1 MNSRRCEICK
11 IDVHRASYNKH
22 LRSKKHIENIKHNEM
37 IIPEWLFQEP
47 IENRIKKIFNPISL
61 KKLARNK
68 INLDDKQLNKEL
80 AKKMIN
86 PYYFSDRNLQ
96 VAYKINL
103 DSHHINHLNSKVT
116 ITSNFENTGI
126 EFRFINKIMR
136 EMSII
141 YARLINQYKFKY
153 QCVFSARFDKQ
164 NEDGLLLDE
173 TELFINLNMNHNLT
187 QSDIDNINITFPLE
201 HQIQKQE
208 MKDSGWR
215 IDKLYSMTIYFYE
228 TTEMNGSNYIKIP
241 LRSNAILNI
250 ENNDKYCFIWS
261 ILASLYPCN
270 NNHPNRVSNYR
281 QYFIEL
287 NIQDF
292 DFTNGFKCSD
302 VHRFNELNNLSVN
315 IFELVFYQDQNQ
327 WKHKLIP
334 IEISKNDS
342 DRIIDLAIYKN
353 HYVLIKKLDV
363 FLGDHNKKFICRRC
377 LCSYT
382 SENMLIKHK
391 PKCENNDITSI
402 KTSNESHLFSKKH
415 FHKNPLY
422 FRIYSDFEADNEED
436 NTCIGNKTTNIY
448 KQNPV
453 LNGYHIVSEL
463 EDVLKSDSYKS
474 PLGYDNV
481 DRFVDEVI
489 KLENKMAFYFKNT
502 NKDIIMTREDEEDYR
517 NKDIC
522 RLCEKFI
529 ESDKVRDHCHLTGKY
544 RGPAHSKCNINVT
557 QKQSNFIPFPF
568 HNFSNYDCHMF
579 FKKLVDKKKDKVDFD
594 IIPKTNEEYISVTY
608 GCIRFIDS
616 YRFLSSGLDSLVKTL
631 VDNSHKTLKNFKKE
645 NFDSDEIINIVSK
658 IEKNYSEEIFNLDED
673 DRTIGKLKEYYPEEI
688 EKLEKV
694 FLDYMGENDLK
705 ILKDGFPDKWKYL
718 TKKFAYPYEYF
729 NSSDDYQKPVNDLKK
744 EDFFS
749 KLKNKCPDDE
759 EVQRTMYII
768 EKFNIKNGEEL
779 TEIYLKS
786 DVLLLACVIEKFIK
800 VSVNEFKINP
810 LYCVSLPGYTWQ
822 CGLKYTDINL
832 QTLQDK
838 DMILLLENNIRGGIS
853 SVMGDR
859 YVKSDKNKKIL
870 YIDAN
875 NLYGHSMSEPLPY
888 DEIKFDN
895 NVTLEDILNCPD
907 DGDIGFFVEVDLKYP
922 DNIKEKT
929 KNFPFAPMNKKIN
942 PDKFSDY
949 MKEIKPDTYIQTK
962 KLICDWSDKK
972 NYLIHY
978 RMLKF
983 YIRHGM
989 IIDKVHNIISF
1000 KQSRW
1005 LEKYINF
1012 NTQKR
1017 NKAKNDFEKDFY
1029 KLLNNAFYG
1038 KTMENVRNRLK
1049 IKFIKKD
1056 DHKEIIK
1063 QQSKLTFNGIHKS
1076 YENCDSYTF
1085 KQNEVLMDKP
1095 IYLGFSVLEL
1105 SKLLMYETYYDIL
1118 QPYFGQEKIQLH
1130 YMDCD
1135 SFVLSI
1141 ETENII
1147 NDLKNLENLFDFS
1160 NLDKNHELFSNKNKK
1175 VVGKFKIETPKNIW
1189 IDEFVALRSKCYA
1202 FKCNNDSKNKLKGIS
1217 KSYSKNI
1224 KFVEYKKCLDGED
1237 YQQECD
1243 NYILRSI
1250 NHEMVL
1256 QKVKKSTL
1264 SIFDDKR
1271 CYINNIKS
1279 IPWE

>member
-1 MNSRRCEICK
+1 
-11 IDVHRASYNKH
+11 
-22 LRSKKHIENIKHNEM
+22 M
-37 IIPEWLFQEP
+37 IIPEWLFREP
-47 IENRIKKIFNPISL
+47 IENKNKKIYNPISL
-61 KKLARNK
+61 KKLARNNIK
-68 INLDDKQLNKEL
+68 LDDKQLNKEL

-103 DSHHINHLNSKVT
+103 DSHHINHLNSKLT
-116 ITSNFENTGI
+116 ISSNFKNTGI

-136 EMSII
+136 GMSII
-141 YARLINQYKFKY
+141 YSRLINQYKFRY
-153 QCVFSARFDKQ
+153 QVVFSARFDKQ
-164 NEDGLLLDE
+164 DEDGLLLDE
-173 TELFINLNMNHNLT
+173 TEVFINLNINQNLT

-201 HQIQKQE
+201 RQIQQQE

-215 IDKLYSMTIYFYE
+215 FDKVNSMTIYFFK
-228 TTEMNGSNYIKIP
+228 TTEMNGSNYVKIH

-250 ENNDKYCFIWS
+250 ENNDKYCFLWS

-270 NNHPNRVSNYR
+270 NNHPNRVSNYKS
-281 QYFIEL
+281 YFNEL
-287 NIQDF
+287 NFQDF
-292 DFTNGFKCSD
+292 NFTNGFRCSD
-302 VHRFNELNNLSVN
+302 VHEFNKLNNLSVN
-315 IFELVFYQDQNQ
+315 IFELNFYQDQNQ

-342 DRIIDLAIYKN
+342 DRVIDLAIYKN

-377 LCSYT
+377 LNSYT
-382 SENMLIKHK
+382 SENMLSKHK
-391 PKCENNDITSI
+391 PKCENNDITTI
-402 KTSNESHLFSKKH
+402 KTSNKSHLHWEKY

-422 FRIYSDFEADNEED
+422 FRIYADFEADNEKD
-436 NTCIGNKTTNIY
+436 DSIVGNKTINIY
-448 KQNPV
+448 QQNPV

-463 EDVLKSDSYKS
+463 EDVLKTDYYKS
-474 PLGYDNV
+474 PLGYNNV
-481 DRFVDEVI
+481 VWFVDEI
-489 KLENKMAFYFKNT
+489 RRLENKMAFYFKNT
-502 NKDIIMTREDEEDYR
+502 KKDIVMTDDDEEEYR
-517 NKDIC
+517 NNNIC
-522 RLCEKFI
+522 RFCEKEI
-529 ESDKVRDHCHLTGKY
+529 LSDKVRDHCHLTGKY
-544 RGPAHSKCNINVT
+544 RGPAHNTCNINVT
-557 QKQSNFIPFPF
+557 QKQSNFIPFIF

-579 FKKLVDKKKDKVDFD
+579 FKKLVDKKNDKVKFD

-608 GCIRFIDS
+608 GCITFIDS
-616 YRFLSSGLDSLVKTL
+616 YRFLSSSLDSLVKAL
-631 VDNSHKTLKNFKKE
+631 VDNSNKTLKNLKE
-645 NFDSDEIINIVSK
+645 EIVDNDEILNIIN
-658 IEKNYSEEIFNLDED
+658 EIIED
-673 DRTIGKLKEYYPEEI
+673 DKTIKDLKKDYPEEI
-688 EKLEKV
+688 KKLEEA
-694 FLDYMGENDLK
+694 LLNYMGENDLK
-705 ILKDGFPDKWKYL
+705 IIKTGFPYKWKYL
-718 TKKFAYPYEYF
+718 TKKLAYPYEFFDCIEY
-729 NSSDDYQKPVNDLKK
+729 YQKPVNKLEKK
-744 EDFFS
+744 DFFS
-749 KLKNKCPDDE
+749 KLKNGYPDDE
-759 EVQRTMYII
+759 EIQRTMDII

-786 DVLLLACVIEKFIK
+786 DVLLLACVFEKFIK
-800 VSVNEFKINP
+800 VSVNEFGINP

-822 CGLKYTDINL
+822 CGLKYTGIRL
-832 QTLQDK
+832 QTLQGK

-859 YVKSDKNKKIL
+859 YMKSDDNKKIL

-875 NLYGHSMSEPLPY
+875 NLYGHSMSQFLPY
-888 DEIKFDN
+888 DETKFDN
-895 NVTLEDILNCPD
+895 TVKLEDILNNPED
-907 DGDIGFFVEVDLKYP
+907 SDIGYFIEVDLKYP

-929 KNFPFAPMNKKIN
+929 KKFPFAPMNKKII
-942 PDKFSDY
+942 PDNFNDY
-949 MKEIKPDTYIQTK
+949 MKEIKPDTYIQSS
-962 KLICDWSDKK
+962 KLICDQSDKK

-989 IIDKVHNIISF
+989 VVDKIHNIISF
-1000 KQSRW
+1000 RQSRW

-1038 KTMENVRNRLK
+1038 KTMENIRNRLK

-1056 DHKEIIK
+1056 DYRDIIR

-1085 KQNEVLMDKP
+1085 KRNEVLMDKP
-1095 IYLGFSVLEL
+1095 IYLGFTVLEL
-1105 SKLLMYETYYDIL
+1105 SKLLMYETYYDKL
-1118 QPYFGQEKIQLH
+1118 QPYFGQESFQLH

-1147 NDLKNLENLFDFS
+1147 NDLKNLEDLFDFS

-1175 VVGKFKIETPKNIW
+1175 VVGKFKKETPENIW
-1189 IDEFVALRSKCYA
+1189 IDEFVALKSKCYA
-1202 FKCNNDSKNKLKGIS
+1202 FKCGNNSKNKLKGIS
-1217 KSYSKNI
+1217 KSYSRNI
-1224 KFVEYKKCLDGED
+1224 KFEKYYNCLFGREYQ
-1237 YQQECD
+1237 YECG
-1243 NYILRSI
+1243 NYISRSI
-1250 NHEMVL
+1250 NHDMIL

-1271 CYINNIKS
+1271 CYINNIES
-1279 IPWE
+1279 IPWEKC